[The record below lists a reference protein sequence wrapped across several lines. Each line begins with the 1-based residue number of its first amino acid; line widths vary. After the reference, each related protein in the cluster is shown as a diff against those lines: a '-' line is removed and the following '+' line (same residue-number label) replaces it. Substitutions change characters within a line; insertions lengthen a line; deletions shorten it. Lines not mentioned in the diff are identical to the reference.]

1 MSALYGTDT
10 SYSAIA
16 DIHEDLNLTHGQEFE
31 FLTGYSE
38 DPMSDQPMRLWEDWM
53 KWVLF
58 NQVTPSAKEA
68 RRALENGIAQQ
79 NASAPANNTSNNHG
93 TTIMEVMETDKR
105 LSKFVALIKEVGY
118 GKFWD
123 NGVTIFAPTNDKFDE
138 ILEYALKIA
147 YRPVAAL
154 QTLRYHLL
162 NYPIKPW
169 QMQDRVLKLTTDLSN
184 QAVESDW
191 TRGKHVLLNKIN
203 PGYISPMAGSFTNGG
218 PGADPY
224 PARSDTWFPK
234 HTDEVQVL
242 EAKECNNGWLY
253 VIDRPVVFSDLL

>member
-1 MSALYGTDT
+1 MSSTYGTDT
-10 SYSAIA
+10 SYSGIC
-16 DIHEDLNLTHGQEFE
+16 DIHQDLNLTHGQEFE

-38 DPMSDQPMRLWEDWM
+38 DPMSERPMQLWENWM

-58 NQVTPSAKEA
+58 NQVVPSARDVKN
-68 RRALENGIAQQ
+68 ALEKGIKQQ
-79 NASAPANNTSNNHG
+79 NASAPTNSTSNNRG
-93 TTIMEVMETDKR
+93 TTIMEAIEGDKR
-105 LSKFVALIKEVGY
+105 LSKFAALIKEVGY
-118 GKFWD
+118 GKFWED
-123 NGVTIFAPTNDKFDE
+123 GVTIFAPTNDKFDE

-154 QTLRYHLL
+154 QTLRYHIL
-162 NYPIKPW
+162 NYIIKPW

-203 PGYISPMAGSFTNGG
+203 PGYIPPMAGSFTNGS

-224 PARSDTWFPK
+224 PARTDTWFPK
-234 HTDEVQVL
+234 HTDEVNII
-242 EAKECNNGWLY
+242 EAKDCNNGFLY
-253 VIDRPVVFSDLL
+253 IIERPIVFSDLL